1 MRRVFNAAGLSVA
14 ALLTVAACGNAPTG
28 SQPAAGAP
36 PPATSA
42 ASAHAAADVAFAQQM
57 IPHHRQAIAMAELAP
72 TRAASPK
79 VRDLATQ
86 TRNDQG
92 REIATMTSWL
102 QDWHAT
108 PAKNEPGGGSA
119 MGGMDRAART
129 GMLSNQQMSQLV
141 NSSGPAFD
149 RLFLQLMIAHHQG
162 AVQMAT
168 TELSTGRNP
177 DAKNLAAA
185 IQRGQTAQIAT
196 MRRLLASS

>member
-1 MRRVFNAAGLSVA
+1 MRRVFTAAGLSVA

-28 SQPAAGAP
+28 SQPTAGAP

-42 ASAHAAADVAFAQQM
+42 ANEHAAADVAFAQQM

-72 TRAASPK
+72 ARGASPK

-86 TRNDQG
+86 IKNDQG
-92 REIATMTSWL
+92 PEIATMTSWL
-102 QDWHAT
+102 QGWHAP
-108 PAKNEPGGGSA
+108 PALDEPGGGSV
-119 MGGMDRAART
+119 MGGMDRAAMI
-129 GMLSNQQMSQLV
+129 GMMSNQQMSQLV

-168 TELSTGRNP
+168 TELGNGRNP
-177 DAKNLAAA
+177 DAKNLATT

-196 MRRLLASS
+196 MRKLLANS